1 MEKYQK
7 VKRIGEG
14 SFGKAFLVRNK
25 KDGKQYVIKE
35 ISITKMSPK
44 ERQESRR
51 EVTVLSKM
59 KHTNIVSYQESFEEV
74 GNLYIVMD
82 FCDGGDL
89 YQRINAQ
96 RGILFTEDQVMNWF
110 VQLCLAL
117 KHVHDRKILHRDIKS
132 QNIFLMRDGAI
143 KLGDFGIARVLNN
156 TMELARTCIGTPY
169 YLSPEMC
176 ENRPYNNKSDIWAL
190 GCVLYEMC
198 TLKHA
203 FEAGNMKNLVLK
215 IIRGS
220 YPPVSPRYSY
230 ELRNLVAQLFKRNPR
245 DRPSIN
251 SILRKNF
258 ISKRIEKFLSQAEFQ
273 EEFSH
278 TILHKQHPLAA
289 RPPVRA
295 APKPA
300 AIGPRI
306 SDPAAKYGVP
316 LGGKKPQAGAR
327 KPGDNVR
334 RLSAAEERQRELE
347 KKRKDLVEREARRRQ
362 KVKEQEERVRQHQ
375 QKLSEKKR
383 MEHINQAREQGWRFT
398 LLGSNENKP
407 AEENKDNQDDKKKKP
422 SAAAGGPVLKKPLG
436 PKPLRER
443 GNYEEYHAYLD
454 KLEKQQ
460 KESQFE
466 PKVAPAVKPYEG
478 WPDKNAVRR
487 ELERGAAQAQDR
499 ARQGAVDKL
508 LGAQAADRGRVVD
521 EFLQRKREAA
531 VNKARGQAEWA
542 RPVSAGVSRPNQP
555 EGQKRPWSAVEG
567 RNHQEQEYLSRLR
580 QIRLQNFNER
590 RALAAGAPAATPVS
604 AVPDPRFDV
613 DARRKKIEALRAQA
627 DQRAQQLKEQ
637 LEKKRRDA
645 AEKEKMSRVQQK
657 DRAENRAVPYGVP
670 PKIPEAY
677 KGPVVGLTAALEN
690 VGAGDGKEFPT
701 EENTSPLKKEKEK
714 ILKRLNLNP
723 PDKVDENA
731 GDRKK
736 WGAGPAKPVSP
747 LIGMT
752 LEQTASHMEATGADD
767 KVLVFNKAGGGER
780 KKWGQP
786 SSAAVAKDD
795 NRKRW
800 GGPANTALRVLQE
813 AELNEDTMA
822 LLEGYQG
829 ELEDQESKEEQKG
842 IKFTIPLGKGEDKP
856 DGSAPSKSPLVGT
869 HVLKPKTPAGKATI
883 TIEKSASPIGKT
895 ITINEA
901 GATDDDGVEVVS
913 TEEGVKTEAAETE
926 DSPPKTKGAWA
937 GGDETDSKDKP
948 DNLPT
953 PADDGKTQRS
963 PRPKSVSPRP
973 TSPLVKPDASPR
985 PKSASPK
992 SVVSSPTQ
1000 EDKPS
1005 PTPGEDEAKTPTKED
1020 KEGTTPR
1027 AKSVSPRVVTPTKDT
1042 KPLFTKVQPKEQQEQ
1057 NPQEDN
1063 DLQLEEVSFYET
1075 AKGAGILEGLSTG
1088 CFDSPNVKMLRT
1100 CSMPDLSSL
1109 FKTDIALN
1117 PFFDE
1122 MHAQVSVRASL
1133 GLADVGTPL
1142 GEDHRLSMDDAD
1154 DEAEGEEKPE
1164 GEEKEISDEGEDLQD
1179 YYKMKESM
1187 ENLLEDSTSGE
1198 EGGDEA
1204 EDTADNMDEKDV
1216 DTTETAAAEGAEGGE
1231 EEEEEDDDSRSS
1243 PTEPLNEEW
1252 QSENP
1257 LPVLHLPS
1265 SPVLPVVHLSSAW
1278 GSPEDYWSTA
1288 DEDIEEDEEKTFLT
1302 LLRQALEDSKDSE
1315 SDERDSL
1322 SDGDDDSVFSRLEET
1337 RMRLEDELG
1346 PDVFIKAYK
1355 AIQAFHEDEDEN
1367 MDEGPK
1373 VVGQILGKEKEF
1385 LYPKIL
1391 QLVMADGAYC
1401 EDE

>member
-7 VKRIGEG
+7 LKRIGEG
-14 SFGKAFLVRNK
+14 SFGKALLVRNK

-44 ERQESRR
+44 ERQEARR

-59 KHTNIVSYQESFEEV
+59 KHTNIVSYQESFEEI

-96 RGILFTEDQVMNWF
+96 RGILFQEDQVMNWF

-278 TILHKQHPLAA
+278 TVLHKQHPLAA
-289 RPPVRA
+289 KPPVRA
-295 APKPA
+295 AQKPVA
-300 AIGPRI
+300 VGPRV

-316 LGGKKPQAGAR
+316 LAGKRPQAGAR

-347 KKRKDLVEREARRRQ
+347 RKRKELVEREARRRQ

-407 AEENKDNQDDKKKKP
+407 AEDNKDNQDDKKKKP
-422 SAAAGGPVLKKPLG
+422 SAAAAGGPVFKKPLG

-499 ARQGAVDKL
+499 ARQGAADKL

-531 VNKARGQAEWA
+531 KNKARGQAEWA
-542 RPVSAGVSRPNQP
+542 RPVSAGVSRPDQP
-555 EGQKRPWSAVEG
+555 GEGQKRPWSAVEG
-567 RNHQEQEYLSRLR
+567 RNHQEQEYLARLR

-590 RALAAGAPAATPVS
+590 RALAGGAPAATPVS
-604 AVPDPRFDV
+604 AVPDPRFDA

-627 DQRAQQLKEQ
+627 DERAQQLKEQ

-645 AEKEKMSRVQQK
+645 AEKERRSRVQQK
-657 DRAENRAVPYGVP
+657 DRPENRAVPYGVP
-670 PKIPEAY
+670 PKIPEGF

-690 VGAGDGKEFPT
+690 VGAGDVKEA
-701 EENTSPLKKEKEK
+701 EDTSPLKKEKEK

-723 PDKVDENA
+723 PDLANDNG

-747 LIGMT
+747 LIAMT
-752 LEQTASHMEATGADD
+752 LEQTASHMEATSAED
-767 KVLVFNKAGGGER
+767 KVLVFNKAGGAER

-786 SSAAVAKDD
+786 DPAGIAKDD

-822 LLEGYQG
+822 LLQGYQG
-829 ELEDQESKEEQKG
+829 ELEDQESQEEQKG
-842 IKFTIPLGKGEDKP
+842 VKFTIPLGKGEDKP

-869 HVLKPKTPAGKATI
+869 HVVKPKTPVGKATI
-883 TIEKSASPIGKT
+883 TIQNAASPIGKT
-895 ITINEA
+895 ITINQA
-901 GATDDDGVEVVS
+901 GTTEDDGVEVVS
-913 TEEGVKTEAAETE
+913 TEEGVKTEPK
-926 DSPPKTKGAWA
+926 DSLPKTKGAWA
-937 GGDETDSKDKP
+937 GEDETDSKDKSEK
-948 DNLPT
+948 LPT
-953 PADDGKTQRS
+953 PVDDGKTQRS
-963 PRPKSVSPRP
+963 PRPKSASPRP

-992 SVVSSPTQ
+992 SAVSSPTQ
-1000 EDKPS
+1000 EDAPT
-1005 PTPGEDEAKTPTKED
+1005 PTPGEEQAKTPTKED
-1020 KEGTTPR
+1020 KEGTAPR
-1027 AKSVSPRVVTPTKDT
+1027 AKSVSPRVVTPTKDA

-1057 NPQEDN
+1057 KQEEDD
-1063 DLQLEEVSFYET
+1063 DLKLEEVSFYET

-1122 MHAQVSVRASL
+1122 MHAHASVRASL
-1133 GLADVGTPL
+1133 GLGDVGTPL

-1164 GEEKEISDEGEDLQD
+1164 GEEKDASDEGEDLQD

-1216 DTTETAAAEGAEGGE
+1216 DTTETAEGAEGG
-1231 EEEEEDDDSRSS
+1231 EEEEDDDSRSS
-1243 PTEPLNEEW
+1243 PAEPLNEEW

-1257 LPVLHLPS
+1257 LPVLHLPGL
-1265 SPVLPVVHLSSAW
+1265 PVLHLSSAR

-1322 SDGDDDSVFSRLEET
+1322 SDDDDDDSVFSRLEET

-1367 MDEGPK
+1367 MVEGPK
-1373 VVGQILGKEKEF
+1373 VVGQILGKEKEH

>member
-289 RPPVRA
+289 RPPVKA

-422 SAAAGGPVLKKPLG
+422 SAAAAAGGPVLKKPLG

-604 AVPDPRFDV
+604 AEPDPRFDV

-645 AEKEKMSRVQQK
+645 AEKERKSRVQQK

-690 VGAGDGKEFPT
+690 VGAGDAKEFPT

-723 PDKVDENA
+723 PDKVDENG

-913 TEEGVKTEAAETE
+913 TEEGVKTEAAETK

-1252 QSENP
+1252 QS
-1257 LPVLHLPS
+1257 
-1265 SPVLPVVHLSSAW
+1265 
-1278 GSPEDYWSTA
+1278 
-1288 DEDIEEDEEKTFLT
+1288 
-1302 LLRQALEDSKDSE
+1302 DSE

-1401 EDE
+1401 EDND

>member
-289 RPPVRA
+289 RPPVKA

-422 SAAAGGPVLKKPLG
+422 SAAAAAGGPVLKKPLG

-555 EGQKRPWSAVEG
+555 AEGQKRPWSAVEG

-604 AVPDPRFDV
+604 AEPDPRFDV

-645 AEKEKMSRVQQK
+645 AEKERKSRVQQK

-690 VGAGDGKEFPT
+690 VGAGDAKEFPT

-723 PDKVDENA
+723 PDKVDENG

-913 TEEGVKTEAAETE
+913 TEEGVKTEAAETK

-1252 QSENP
+1252 QS
-1257 LPVLHLPS
+1257 
-1265 SPVLPVVHLSSAW
+1265 AW

-1302 LLRQALEDSKDSE
+1302 LLRQALEDSKGYLSSVE
-1315 SDERDSL
+1315 SHNVCLCQAVVITVNS
-1322 SDGDDDSVFSRLEET
+1322 
-1337 RMRLEDELG
+1337 
-1346 PDVFIKAYK
+1346 FI
-1355 AIQAFHEDEDEN
+1355 
-1367 MDEGPK
+1367 
-1373 VVGQILGKEKEF
+1373 EF
-1385 LYPKIL
+1385 
-1391 QLVMADGAYC
+1391 
-1401 EDE
+1401 

>member
-14 SFGKAFLVRNK
+14 SFGKALLVRNK

-44 ERQESRR
+44 ERQEARR

-96 RGILFTEDQVMNWF
+96 RGILFPEDQVMNWF

-132 QNIFLMRDGAI
+132 QNIFLMRDGTI

-220 YPPVSPRYSY
+220 YPPVSPRYTY

-278 TILHKQHPLAA
+278 TVLHKQHPLAA
-289 RPPVRA
+289 KPPVRPA
-295 APKPA
+295 VKPVVA
-300 AIGPRI
+300 GPRI

-316 LGGKKPQAGAR
+316 LGGKKQQAGAR
-327 KPGDNVR
+327 KSGDNVR

-347 KKRKDLVEREARRRQ
+347 RKRKELVEREARRRQ

-375 QKLSEKKR
+375 QKLSEKRR
-383 MEHINQAREQGWRFT
+383 MEQINQAREQGWRFT

-407 AEENKDNQDDKKKKP
+407 SEENKDNQDDKKKKP
-422 SAAAGGPVLKKPLG
+422 SAAAAGGPVLKKPLG
-436 PKPLRER
+436 PKPLRDR

-487 ELERGAAQAQDR
+487 ELERGAALAQDR
-499 ARQGAVDKL
+499 ARQGEVDKL
-508 LGAQAADRGRVVD
+508 LGAQAADRGRVVE
-521 EFLQRKREAA
+521 EFLQRKRQAA
-531 VNKARGQAEWA
+531 MNKARGQSEWA
-542 RPVSAGVSRPNQP
+542 RPVSAGVGRADQP
-555 EGQKRPWSAVEG
+555 GEGQKRPWSAVEG
-567 RNHQEQEYLSRLR
+567 RNQQEQEYLARLR

-590 RALAAGAPAATPVS
+590 RALAGGAPAATPVS

-645 AEKEKMSRVQQK
+645 AEKERRSRAQPK
-657 DRAENRAVPYGVP
+657 DRPENRAVPYNVP
-670 PKIPEAY
+670 PKIPEAF

-690 VGAGDGKEFPT
+690 VGAGDVKESPA
-701 EENTSPLKKEKEK
+701 EENVSPLKKEKEK

-723 PDKVDENA
+723 PDGSDENG
-731 GDRKK
+731 GDRRK

-747 LIGMT
+747 LVGMT
-752 LEQTASHMEATGADD
+752 LEQTASHMEATSAED
-767 KVLVFNKAGGGER
+767 KVLVFNKAGGAER

-786 SSAAVAKDD
+786 DPAAVAKDD

-829 ELEDQESKEEQKG
+829 ELEEQESKEEKKG

-869 HVLKPKTPAGKATI
+869 HVVKPKTPAGKATI
-883 TIEKSASPIGKT
+883 TIQEPEKAASPIGKT
-895 ITINEA
+895 ITIKQA
-901 GATDDDGVEVVS
+901 GTTDDDGVEVVS
-913 TEEGVKTEAAETE
+913 TEEGTKTEGPKPE

-937 GGDETDSKDKP
+937 GGDETDSKDKSEA
-948 DNLPT
+948 LPT
-953 PADDGKTQRS
+953 PADDGKTRHS
-963 PRPKSVSPRP
+963 PRPKSASPRP
-973 TSPLVKPDASPR
+973 TSPMVKPDTSPR

-992 SVVSSPTQ
+992 SAVSSPTQ
-1000 EDKPS
+1000 EDKPT
-1005 PTPGEDEAKTPTKED
+1005 PTPGEEEVKTPTKDD
-1020 KEGTTPR
+1020 KEGTAPR
-1027 AKSVSPRVVTPTKDT
+1027 AKSVSPRVVTPTQDT

-1057 NPQEDN
+1057 KPQEED
-1063 DLQLEEVSFYET
+1063 DLQLEEVSFYAT

-1109 FKTDIALN
+1109 FKTDLALN

-1122 MHAQVSVRASL
+1122 MHAHASVRASL
-1133 GLADVGTPL
+1133 GLGDVGTPL

-1164 GEEKEISDEGEDLQD
+1164 GEEKELSDEGEDLTD

-1216 DTTETAAAEGAEGGE
+1216 DTTETDAAVGAEGGE
-1231 EEEEEDDDSRSS
+1231 EDDDSA
-1243 PTEPLNEEW
+1243 EPLNEDW
-1252 QSENP
+1252 QS
-1257 LPVLHLPS
+1257 
-1265 SPVLPVVHLSSAW
+1265 AR
-1278 GSPEDYWSTA
+1278 GSPGDTWCTA
-1288 DEDIEEDEEKTFLT
+1288 DEEDIEEDEEKTFLT
-1302 LLRQALEDSKDSE
+1302 LLRQALEESKDSE

-1322 SDGDDDSVFSRLEET
+1322 SDDDDDSVFSRLEET

-1367 MDEGPK
+1367 MDDGPK
-1373 VVGQILGKEKEF
+1373 VVGQILGKEKEY

-1401 EDE
+1401 EDND